1 MKKYND
7 GTVLLKVVRCR
18 AGLYII
24 KNLGIMQNATAS
36 KEVAQ
41 SFLDSWAGKRKMNV
55 MDDLDVDMYQD
66 KQNNNDVCRECISF
80 KQGRCGRQ

>member
-7 GTVLLKVVRCR
+7 GTETLEVVRCR

-41 SFLDSWAGKRKMNV
+41 SFLDSWAGKRRMKII
-55 MDDLDVDMYQD
+55 DDFDLDMY
-66 KQNNNDVCRECISF
+66 NGEEGSCEACGNCIAF
-80 KQGRCGRQ
+80 KNGRCGRM

>member
-7 GTVLLKVVRCR
+7 GTEVLSVVRCQ

-24 KNLGIMQNATAS
+24 KNLGVMQNATSS

-41 SFLDSWAGKRKMNV
+41 SFLDSWAAKRKMQAV
-55 MDDLDVDMYQD
+55 DDLDVDMYRD
-66 KQNNNDVCRECISF
+66 KESAACKCCIAF
-80 KQGRCGRQ
+80 RNGRCGRQ